1 MNDRIALQ
9 NGAAPNKEEIYT
21 ANFFI
26 SKDKKA
32 TVRFL
37 AVSKNKNVR
46 MPDIVMY
53 GKKWE
58 IKCPIGKGSNT
69 IKRAFQ
75 TATKQSPNIIFDLRH
90 SKMPD
95 RVNIPKLEKEF
106 KDIKK
111 AKNLKIIT
119 KSQKL
124 IDYSK

>member
-1 MNDRIALQ
+1 MNDRITLQ
-9 NGAAPNKEEIYT
+9 NGAAPNKEEIAT

-26 SKDKKA
+26 SKDRKA

-46 MPDIVMY
+46 MPDIEMY

-58 IKCPIGKGSNT
+58 IKCPVGNSSAT
-69 IKRAFQ
+69 IKRAFKI
-75 TATKQSPNIIFDLRH
+75 AIKQSNNLIFDLRH

-106 KDIKK
+106 QDIKK
-111 AKNLKIIT
+111 AKNLKIVT

-124 IDYSK
+124 LDYSK